1 VSLLARETR
10 ETAKCASDQLA
21 IAAAPIAE
29 LVRRLVARPPSV
41 IVTCARGSSDHA
53 ATYGRYVL
61 EASLGRVVASV
72 GPSAAA
78 SFASGAGLDGAL
90 VLAISQSGRS
100 PDLVHFAE
108 VARRGGALVVGLI
121 NAPDSP
127 LTRACELVIPLCAG
141 DELGIAATK
150 SFLLTGLALVQ
161 VAARWS
167 RRPELVDAVARAP
180 DVFAGAA
187 ELDWSTGLAPLATA
201 TSAYVIGRGPGLGA
215 AHELALKLKET
226 CGLHAEAFSSAE
238 VRHGPIALVGSGF
251 PIVALGDDPSTADVL
266 ARLIALGAI
275 ACAPLPV
282 VDTPTVLA
290 PLCAVCSAYLALPT
304 LAAARGLDADAPR
317 HLRKVTETR

>member
-1 VSLLARETR
+1 MH
-10 ETAKCASDQLA
+10 
-21 IAAAPIAE
+21 
-29 LVRRLVARPPSV
+29 RRLF
-41 IVTCARGSSDHA
+41 RGSDHA

-78 SFASGAGLDGAL
+78 SFESSAGLDGAL
-90 VLAISQSGRS
+90 VFAISQSGRS

-108 VARRGGALVVGLI
+108 VARRGGALVVGLL
-121 NAPDSP
+121 NALDSP
-127 LTRACELVIPLCAG
+127 LTRMCELVIPLCAG

-167 RRPELVDAVARAP
+167 QRPELVDAVARAP
-180 DVFAGAA
+180 DAFAAAA
-187 ELDWSTGLAPLATA
+187 ERDWSAGLAPLAVA

-238 VRHGPIALVGSGF
+238 VRHGPIALVRSGF
-251 PIVALGDDPSTADVL
+251 PIVALGDDPSTTEVL
-266 ARLIALGAI
+266 TRLTALGAI

-282 VDTPTVLA
+282 IDTPPVLA
-290 PLCAVCSAYLALPT
+290 PLCAVCSAYLALPG
-304 LAAARGLDADAPR
+304 LAAARGLDADTPR